1 MGCPCLA
8 AGLSSGVRA
17 LQSGHQDVGCP
28 VCKACITRDAGHH
41 RARIT
46 RDARSYGVGIMR
58 DARSRAAGIK
68 EGSMKKDMPYLG
80 SLGQALTIKA
90 NRTQA
95 QPQQGM
101 WNAALAKETCR

>member
-1 MGCPCLA
+1 
-8 AGLSSGVRA
+8 
-17 LQSGHQDVGCP
+17 
-28 VCKACITRDAGHH
+28 
-41 RARIT
+41 
-46 RDARSYGVGIMR
+46 
-58 DARSRAAGIK
+58 
-68 EGSMKKDMPYLG
+68 MKKDMPYLG